1 MGLIARAL
9 EARGIPTLSLT
20 SAWSITA
27 AVKPPRAVFVD
38 FPLGHTAG
46 RPHDTASQHAIIDT
60 ALTAFATITEPG
72 TIIRSPLTWSDDDAW
87 KDAVMVVP
95 TEAAQGD
102 ATADPRGER
111 HAQPQYQ
118 STDDRE
124 RALAKTGTGGC
135 TTCVFVEPHVEAIGD
150 DGPL

>member
-9 EARGIPTLSLT
+9 EARGIPALSLT

-27 AVKPPRAVFVD
+27 AVKPARAVFVD

-46 RPHDTASQHAIIDT
+46 RPHDAASQHAIIDT
-60 ALTAFATITEPG
+60 ALAAFATITVPG
-72 TIIRSPLTWSDDDAW
+72 TIVRSPLTWGEDDAW

-95 TEAAQGD
+95 SGTAQAD
-102 ATADPRGER
+102 VAADPRGER

-124 RALAKTGTGGC
+124 LALANARTGAC
-135 TTCVFVEPHVEAIGD
+135 TTCVFLESDAEASAD
-150 DGPL
+150 DVPR